1 MGFTEKSSI
10 AVAAVVVGVTVGASV
25 VATPVAAPQR
35 TIPVYSTAA
44 VDLVASSTELQPP
57 RTADAQQALA
67 SVADQIDDAFIDIT
81 VLIRRGVTPALNGL
95 GYLGKQLYIGL
106 NLIESVTASAV
117 FNGTDVLRG
126 EKLLRNVGE
135 FALDVGVSGLYVLY
149 DELFLAGKGDAFVL
163 DRPPLDHPVRWTSA
177 DEPRKGFP
185 LTVPE
190 RDPIE
195 LDVTAADPDSVDS
208 VDTLPQRDGAITRW
222 KAKQADLTEKR
233 AEKRA
238 ERREAREERREARE
252 ERREARK
259 ARSADSASAD

>member
-1 MGFTEKSSI
+1 MGFAEKTSI
-10 AVAAVVVGVTVGASV
+10 AVATIVVGASV

-35 TIPVYSTAA
+35 TIPVHSAAA
-44 VDLVASSTELQPP
+44 VDLAASSTALRPA

-67 SVADQIDDAFIDIT
+67 AVADQIDDTFIDIT
-81 VLIRRGVTPALNGL
+81 VLIRRGATPALNGL

-135 FALDVGVSGLYVLY
+135 FALDVGVSGLYVVF

-177 DEPRKGFP
+177 DEPRPGFP
-185 LTVPE
+185 LTVPD

-195 LDVTAADPDSVDS
+195 LDVAE
-208 VDTLPQRDGAITRW
+208 PQRDGALTRW
-222 KAKQADLTEKR
+222 KAKQADLADKR
-233 AEKRA
+233 AEKRV

-259 ARSADSASAD
+259 ARSADSANAD